1 LPLLLLLLLAV
12 GGIVWALNVPGG
24 QFLPAFAGLLTAPA
38 IQRGP
43 FSFFSGRSYA
53 LGKFRERD
61 VVIRLQLKRSR
72 YGQGYLVV
80 TVRTTNPATLDAA
93 GIDSLVADAGGRRA
107 LYTIA
112 MQDLRLSAEGG
123 WLKAEWSPQG
133 FIIFP
138 GRFSAEKW
146 QAVLDAMTTTAAS
159 LEAVP

>member
-1 LPLLLLLLLAV
+1 MPFLLLLLLIA
-12 GGIVWALNVPGG
+12 GGVVWKLNSPGG
-24 QFLPAFAGLLTAPA
+24 LFLPSFARLLTAPT

-72 YGQGYLVV
+72 YGYGYLVV
-80 TVRTTNPATLDAA
+80 TIRTTNPATLNAA
-93 GIDSLVADAGGRRA
+93 GIDSLVADEGGRQA
-107 LYTIA
+107 LYAIA

-138 GRFSAEKW
+138 GPFSAEKW
-146 QAVLDAMTTTAAS
+146 QAVLEAMATTAAS
-159 LEAVP
+159 LEAAA